1 MTVDVFDKQ
10 SGKFLG
16 TRSDI
21 VRVSTGQLYYI
32 IEDEHGNEYH
42 YSNRDHKLII
52 HSK

>member
-10 SGKFLG
+10 TGKFLG
-16 TRSDI
+16 TRSDSVM
-21 VRVSTGQLYYI
+21 VRTGLNYYI
-32 IEDEHGNEYH
+32 IEDEHGNEFH